1 MSDDRVRA
9 LARAAEAA
17 PHDVEAGRALA
28 HALGRVGDREGAR
41 RELARL
47 ARLGDLPSLEALDAL
62 APWPTATGIG
72 RTRRSTCAS
81 VRTPGA
87 PVPIQVEASYTEYA
101 RLVAATREVALVE
114 TLDGLAGVSLV
125 ELRQRWLAE
134 EVTAELAC
142 ALGDDAVTVDE
153 GHVVVLRPD
162 GRERGRVALE
172 HAGRADE
179 LLVLGPDV
187 VAVLYDEPPLP
198 RRRSLVGLDLERF
211 AVRWRR
217 DLTDYHSHNPAGPW
231 LVLDLDEG
239 AEVVRADTG
248 EVVARSKD
256 DVGVLLATDARGL
269 VTHSKARGL
278 SELALPDLSERWRRP
293 SSVVPGG
300 RDCLIVTD
308 ELILHAER
316 RAGRP
321 RGDGSPPERALV
333 AVERTTGSE
342 RWATPLF
349 EEAVAVAVDD
359 AVYVLDA
366 EVVFHGGQGMGVEG
380 GGDALPRSLHPRL
393 AVRAFELADGAPRFE
408 VELDRT
414 WRPDQLQL
422 VPFERGL
429 LARQGPGAVWAVR
442 DRGHARPA
450 DGESSS

>member
-1 MSDDRVRA
+1 MRA
-9 LARAAEAA
+9 LARAAASA
-17 PHDVEAGRALA
+17 PHDLDAGRALA
-28 HALGRVGDREGAR
+28 RALGRVGDRAGER
-41 RELARL
+41 RELTRL
-47 ARLGDLPSLEALDAL
+47 ARLGDLESLAGFDAL

-87 PVPIQVEASYTEYA
+87 PVPIAVEASYPGFA
-101 RLVAATREVALVE
+101 RLVAATREVALLE
-114 TLDGLAGVSLV
+114 TLDGLAGVSLLD
-125 ELRQRWLAE
+125 LRQRWLAE
-134 EVTAELAC
+134 QVTAEIAC
-142 ALGDDAVTVDE
+142 ALGDDAVTVEE
-153 GHVVVLRPD
+153 GHVVVLGAD
-162 GRERGRVALE
+162 GRERGRVPLE
-172 HAGRADE
+172 HAGRTDE

-198 RRRSLVGLDLERF
+198 RRRALVGLDLERF

-239 AEVVRADTG
+239 AEVLRADTG
-248 EVVARSKD
+248 EVVARSRE
-256 DVGVLLATDARGL
+256 DVGILLATDARGL

-300 RDCLIVTD
+300 RECLIVTD
-308 ELILHAER
+308 ALILHAEKR
-316 RAGRP
+316 QGRA
-321 RGDGSPPERALV
+321 RGQGSPPEHALV
-333 AVERTTGSE
+333 AVERATGRE

-366 EVVFHGGQGMGVEG
+366 EVVFYGGQGMGVGG
-380 GGDALPRSLHPRL
+380 GGDGLPRELHPRL
-393 AVRAFELADGAPRFE
+393 AVRAFELASGAPRFE

-414 WRPDQLQL
+414 WHPEQLQL

-429 LARQGPGAVWAVR
+429 LARQGPGSVWAVR
-442 DRGHARPA
+442 EA
-450 DGESSS
+450 